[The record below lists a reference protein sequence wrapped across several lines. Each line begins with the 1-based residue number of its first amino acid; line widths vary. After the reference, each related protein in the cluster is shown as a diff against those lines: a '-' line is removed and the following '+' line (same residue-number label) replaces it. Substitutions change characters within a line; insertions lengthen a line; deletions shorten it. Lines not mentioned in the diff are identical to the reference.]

1 MHSIYCI
8 NPGYTKDPNPK
19 SIAKYIELKVGKKTS
34 KMRFNK
40 WATMRYK
47 TGTEVLREKKFP
59 VSSGRDGSLSALEG
73 RIIRRLINKGFKR
86 SEFKREHFIV
96 HNNDFAKTMFLSIV
110 DREINKGL

>member
-1 MHSIYCI
+1 MHSIYCL

-19 SIAKYIELKVGKKTS
+19 SVAKYIELKVGKKTS

-59 VSSGRDGSLSALEG
+59 VSSGRDGSLTALER
-73 RIIRRLINKGFKR
+73 RIINRLNKKGFKR

-110 DREINKGL
+110 DHEISKGL

>member
-1 MHSIYCI
+1 MHSIYCV

-19 SIAKYIELKVGKKTS
+19 SVAEYIELKVGQKTS

-47 TGTEVLREKKFP
+47 SGTEVLLEKKFP
-59 VSSGRDGSLSALEG
+59 VSSGRDGSLSALE
-73 RIIRRLINKGFKR
+73 RRVISRLINKGFKR

-96 HNNDFAKTMFLSIV
+96 RNNDFAKTMFLSIV
-110 DREINKGL
+110 DHELGKGL